1 MSNLDLAI
9 LWLVSVLAALA
20 AVCAKLGMMLFALA
34 EEPPVD
40 VQAALHWQ
48 RRRRWLTYSELAALP
63 FFATAGVSATIYW
76 QLAPAAS
83 VIISMVLGALGFG
96 FFLHAV
102 QTITRRRLGIDQEIK
117 P

>member
-1 MSNLDLAI
+1 MSKYDLAI
-9 LWLVSVLAALA
+9 LWVISGLAALT
-20 AVCAKLGMMLFALA
+20 AVAAKLGMILFALA
-34 EEPPVD
+34 EEPPAD

-63 FFATAGVSATIYW
+63 FFATTGVSATIYGD
-76 QLAPAAS
+76 LPPVAS
-83 VIISMVLGALGFG
+83 VIISMLLGALGFG

-102 QTITRRRLGIDQEIK
+102 QTITRRRLGIE